1 LTNLQRI
8 IVLFIQKII
17 IKLSKI
23 WVWGHGSG
31 PDPGSAT
38 LLKIMTKLLEKPL
51 ALQKE
56 H

>member
-1 LTNLQRI
+1 MRLD
-8 IVLFIQKII
+8 
-17 IKLSKI
+17 
-23 WVWGHGSG
+23 HGSG
-31 PDPGSAT
+31 PDPRSGSAT